1 MSASCRSAVG
11 CAGLIAILTVVVTW
25 PLFAAPTSRVL
36 DATSI
41 YGAAASLVQRDINLT
56 MWALA
61 WDCHA
66 LATAPASLF
75 DANAF
80 YPARMSLALSEH
92 MLGNVPLFGPVYTGT
107 ANPVFAHQAALLAT
121 FVIAG
126 LTMRAYVL
134 HWTRDPVAALV
145 AGVLYALAPFRLW
158 QVGNLHVIS
167 IHMLPLVPLGID
179 LALDGRRGVGA
190 TLLASGLVVSTLCSY
205 YVGYAAFA
213 LAGAYGIVAVASRPE
228 RRGVATIV
236 LAGGAAA
243 AVVAV
248 LTVPYLVLQRDGI
261 IPARSQQ
268 TGFVSLAFIG
278 VLREGPLGMARFFLS
293 RRRDGVPLFLG
304 VATML
309 LALAGVVGHSSGH
322 RRAPRGAL
330 VAAALAGY
338 VLVLGPNYLRGDGT
352 LVALPYRWLV
362 SVVPGFSA
370 MRVPQRFGA
379 VTSCAT
385 VALAGLGLA
394 WLREIARVRGWR
406 RAAEALPAAVVLA
419 AMVEGW
425 PGPVRTLEMPVGATM
440 PAATRWLAAHGDRG
454 PMIDVPIAEND
465 LLGQSL
471 AIYRSTAHWLPIA
484 NGYAPYVP
492 ESFRRVMTAAEHLPA
507 PQAIDDLLGVAPFR
521 WIVVRR
527 AAIPRGAAPEWEG
540 TFAARGLRIAADF
553 GDTAIYEVPP
563 TDRSRVSR

>member
-1 MSASCRSAVG
+1 MRRSALF
-11 CAGLIAILTVVVTW
+11 CAGLIAILTIVVTW
-25 PLFAAPTSRVL
+25 PLFAAPASRVL
-36 DATSI
+36 DAASI
-41 YGAAASLVQRDINLT
+41 YGPAASLVQRDVNLT

-66 LATAPASLF
+66 LATGPASLF

-80 YPARMSLALSEH
+80 YPATMSLALSEH
-92 MLGNVPLFGPVYTGT
+92 MLGNVPLFGPVYAAT

-121 FVIAG
+121 FVVAG

-134 HWTRDPVAALV
+134 YWTRDHVAALV

-167 IHMLPLVPLGID
+167 IHVLPLVPLGID
-179 LALDGRRGVGA
+179 LALDGRRRAGA
-190 TLLASGLVVSTLCSY
+190 ALLASGLVVSTLCSY

-213 LAGAYGIVAVASRPE
+213 LAGAYGLVAVATRPE

-236 LAGGAAA
+236 LAGGIAT
-243 AVVAV
+243 VAV
-248 LTVPYLVLQRDGI
+248 ALVTVPYLLLQREGI
-261 IPARSQQ
+261 IPMRSQQ
-268 TGFVSLAFIG
+268 TGFVSLAFMG
-278 VLREGPLGMARFFLS
+278 VLREGPLGMARFFLW

-304 VATML
+304 GATML
-309 LALAGVVGHSSGH
+309 LALAGIVGH
-322 RRAPRGAL
+322 RRAPRGPL

-338 VLVLGPNYLRGDGT
+338 VLVLGPNYLRRDGA

-362 SVVPGFSA
+362 GVVPGFSA

-379 VTSCAT
+379 ITTCAT
-385 VALAGLGLA
+385 VALGGLGFA
-394 WLREIARVRGWR
+394 SLRDAVRRRGWR
-406 RAAEALPAAVVLA
+406 GVADALPVAVVLA

-425 PGPVRTLEMPVGATM
+425 PGLVRTVEMPVGPTM
-440 PAATRWLAAHGDRG
+440 PPATRWLAAHGDHG
-454 PMIDVPIAEND
+454 AMIDVPIAEND

-492 ESFRRVMTAAEHLPA
+492 DSFRRVMTAAEHLPA
-507 PQAIDDLLGVAPFR
+507 PTALDELLGVAPFR

-527 AAIPRGAAPEWEG
+527 TAIPHGAAAEWERA
-540 TFAARGLRIAADF
+540 FAARGLRIAADF
-553 GDTAIYEVPP
+553 GDTVIYEVPS
-563 TDRSRVSR
+563 TDR

>member
-1 MSASCRSAVG
+1 MRRSALV
-11 CAGLIAILTVVVTW
+11 CAGLIAILTIVVTW
-25 PLFAAPTSRVL
+25 PLFAAPASRVL
-36 DATSI
+36 DAASI
-41 YGAAASLVQRDINLT
+41 YGPAASLVQRDVNLT

-61 WDCHA
+61 WDSHA

-80 YPARMSLALSEH
+80 YPATMSLALSEH
-92 MLGNVPLFGPVYTGT
+92 MLGNVPLFGPVYAAT
-107 ANPVFAHQAALLAT
+107 ANPVLAHQAALLAT
-121 FVIAG
+121 FVVAG
-126 LTMRAYVL
+126 LAMRAYVL
-134 HWTRDPVAALV
+134 YWTRDHVAALV

-167 IHMLPLVPLGID
+167 IHVLPLVPLGID
-179 LALDGRRGVGA
+179 FALDGRRRAGA
-190 TLLASGLVVSTLCSY
+190 ALLASGLVVSTLCSY

-213 LAGAYGIVAVASRPE
+213 LAAAYGLVAVTTRPE

-236 LAGGAAA
+236 LAGGGAAV
-243 AVVAV
+243 VVAV
-248 LTVPYLVLQRDGI
+248 LTVPYLLLQREGV

-278 VLREGPLGMARFFLS
+278 VLREGPRGMARFFLS

-304 VATML
+304 GATML
-309 LALAGVVGHSSGH
+309 LALAGIVCH

-330 VAAALAGY
+330 VAAALTGY
-338 VLVLGPNYLRGDGT
+338 VLVLGPNYVRSDGT

-379 VTSCAT
+379 ITTCAT
-385 VALAGLGLA
+385 AALAGLGFA
-394 WLREIARVRGWR
+394 WLRDAVRRRGWR
-406 RAAEALPAAVVLA
+406 GVAAALPVAVVLA
-419 AMVEGW
+419 AVVEGW
-425 PGPVRTLEMPVGATM
+425 PGLVRTVEMPVGPTM
-440 PAATRWLAAHGDRG
+440 PPATRWLAAHGDHG
-454 PMIDVPIAEND
+454 AMIDVPIAEHD

-492 ESFRRVMTAAEHLPA
+492 DSFRRVMTAAGDLPA
-507 PQAIDDLLGVAPFR
+507 PRALDDLLAVAPFR

-527 AAIPRGAAPEWEG
+527 TAIPHGAAAEWEQ

-553 GDTAIYEVPP
+553 GDTAIYEVPA
-563 TDRSRVSR
+563 TN